1 MKYSIPLA
9 AVTLTPTL
17 LLVLPY
23 PAATVVQVG
32 VAVQGHQDLRAV
44 AQELL
49 ALAMM
54 VVPAVAERLA
64 VVEEP
69 VVLGLIQPVAQVEPE
84 VLD

>member
-1 MKYSIPLA
+1 MA

-69 VVLGLIQPVAQVEPE
+69 VVLGLIQPVAQVETE

>member
-1 MKYSIPLA
+1 VKYSILLA

-17 LLVLPY
+17 ILVLPY

-69 VVLGLIQPVAQVEPE
+69 VVLGLIQPVAQVETE

>member
-1 MKYSIPLA
+1 VKYSILLA
-9 AVTLTPTL
+9 AVTLTATL